1 MRAPGSL
8 KNHAPNMAAG
18 IKIIPAILGV
28 TTASIESRSTGS
40 ANVSTGMKLAALSD
54 PSVRCINANQTQNP
68 PQKTVSTD
76 APQLMTWCGMV
87 MRGVFMAL
95 VGLGLIGE
103 LFHASRRGPTSNP
116 QVLTPTQGHG
126 DPNMTRTKLT
136 TRHRIIAAA
145 VSLFAAIPVANAHPF
160 SMSMSE
166 KDSGWQVVVDG
177 VMGGLSSGVIEE
189 TPDGM
194 LFRGSLRLENNGGF
208 SQIRTPIEMGSL
220 EGADGLEI
228 EVRGDGRTY
237 IFDARVA
244 NIRMMAASYQAT
256 FDTSDNEWTT
266 IRLPFKDFSFHTFGR
281 RVPSVGEIDPKLIE
295 SLGVTL
301 ADKQPGTFDLEIR
314 AVRGYSTR
322 SKYNNRLAAL
332 GRELESRAKASAVVT
347 NDINDGDLDERDRRI
362 AKLGALL
369 AGQSGTLMRASTET
383 TMVDVSF
390 ADRVIELCALAIDR
404 GVPLFN
410 NDQPAACAT
419 VYEVALASVLVLG
432 QDDLTDSMRELVTD
446 ALRDGQRMHDQR
458 DRAWHYRRAIDALM
472 RSYAT
477 RA

>member
-1 MRAPGSL
+1 
-8 KNHAPNMAAG
+8 
-18 IKIIPAILGV
+18 
-28 TTASIESRSTGS
+28 
-40 ANVSTGMKLAALSD
+40 
-54 PSVRCINANQTQNP
+54 
-68 PQKTVSTD
+68 
-76 APQLMTWCGMV
+76 
-87 MRGVFMAL
+87 
-95 VGLGLIGE
+95 
-103 LFHASRRGPTSNP
+103 
-116 QVLTPTQGHG
+116 
-126 DPNMTRTKLT
+126 MTRTKLT

-390 ADRVIELCALAIDR
+390 ADQVIELCALAIDR